1 LHSNNLASES
11 GSVIAGEPAAA
22 THRSVQID
30 TIVVDDLGFER
41 CVDTVVRWGREGGGG
56 YVCTPNVDY
65 VVRARREP
73 GFRNTVMGA
82 RLRVPDGMGVV
93 YGARLAG
100 RRLRGSV
107 TGRLLPEA
115 IARHAQAPALALLG
129 GSDGAAPLAADRLR
143 RAGGQVVAT
152 VAPPMGFGIG
162 DAEDLAAVRALQ
174 AADPAILFV
183 GLGSPKQ
190 DRWMER
196 HSPDLPRTVM
206 IGIGAGI
213 DVLGGVQPA
222 APAWMTRIGLEWA
235 YRLVHDPR
243 RLARRYLWDDPR
255 FFLWM
260 WRARRRTTPAGRS

>member
-1 LHSNNLASES
+1 VHRNNLASES
-11 GSVIAGEPAAA
+11 RSVIAAEPAPAD
-22 THRSVQID
+22 HRTVQID
-30 TIVVDDLGFER
+30 TIVVDDLGFDR
-41 CVDTVVRWGREGGGG
+41 SVDTLVRWARERGGG

-73 GFRNTVMGA
+73 GFRDTVMGA

-107 TGRLLPEA
+107 TGRFLPEA
-115 IARHAQAPALALLG
+115 IARHPEAPALGLLG
-129 GSDGAAPLAADRLR
+129 GAAGAAPLAADRLR
-143 RAGGQVVAT
+143 RAGAQVVAA
-152 VAPPMGFGIG
+152 VAPPMGFDIG
-162 DAEDLAAVRALQ
+162 DAEDVAAVRAILE
-174 AADPAILFV
+174 ADPAILFV

-196 HSPDLPRTVM
+196 HSPDLPRTVLL
-206 IGIGAGI
+206 GIGAGI
-213 DVLGGVQPA
+213 DVLGGIQPA

-255 FFLWM
+255 FFWWM
-260 WRARRRTTPAGRS
+260 LRARRR

>member
-1 LHSNNLASES
+1 VHSNNAASES
-11 GSVIAGEPAAA
+11 GSAASTEPGAAV
-22 THRSVQID
+22 HRTVQID
-30 TIVVDDLGFER
+30 SIVVDDVGFER
-41 CVDTVVRWGREGGGG
+41 CVELLVRWGREGSGG

-65 VVRARREP
+65 VVRARHEP
-73 GFRNTVMGA
+73 AFRDTVMRA

-115 IARHAQAPALALLG
+115 IARHPEAPELGLLG
-129 GSDGAAPLAADRLR
+129 GSDGAAALAADRLR
-143 RAGGQVVAT
+143 QAGAQVVAT
-152 VAPPMGFGIG
+152 AAPAMGFSIG
-162 DAEDLAAVRALQ
+162 DADDVAAVRALQ
-174 AADPAILFV
+174 SAEPAILFV

-206 IGIGAGI
+206 VGIGAGI

-255 FFLWM
+255 FFVWM
-260 WRARRRTTPAGRS
+260 IRHRLAASSK